1 MRARS
6 KPARLSLAATATTAA
21 TALGIV
27 LAGPAS
33 AAQTTY
39 YVSGAAGC
47 SDSGPG
53 SAATPFCTI
62 SKGAAVA
69 TAGQTVSVA
78 PGTYHEQVTVAH
90 SGTAGS
96 PIVIAA
102 QTPGTVTVTGGT
114 HGFMV
119 SGRSY
124 VTIDGFTVTGTSGIG
139 VELKASDHLTVT
151 RDTVTHSG
159 HQVSGQNAAGFDLSG
174 VTASTIA
181 QNHSDHNSFY
191 GFHLGGSTTGVTLLR
206 NEASF
211 NAEGWQR
218 NANGIDVVAPGNS
231 IIGNVLHDN
240 EDSGLQFYP
249 GGNNNLA
256 ADNIIYNNGDHGID
270 NLNVTGGVLTGNTVF
285 HNCTDGINVEGTS
298 ANYTVE
304 NNIAV
309 DNAVYAAYNGIA
321 CARRV
326 GNIGIYDSAPSG
338 TIVDYNLVNLTTTGT
353 MYHWGSASYSSLT
366 AFRSGTG
373 QGAHDL
379 QADPGFVKVTTGSDS
394 STWNLALT
402 QGSPAID
409 SANSNAPGEQAT
421 DAVGNA
427 RVDDPSVPN
436 TGVGIRTYD
445 DRGALEFIG

>member
-1 MRARS
+1 M
-6 KPARLSLAATATTAA
+6 
-21 TALGIV
+21 
-27 LAGPAS
+27 
-33 AAQTTY
+33 
-39 YVSGAAGC
+39 
-47 SDSGPG
+47 
-53 SAATPFCTI
+53 
-62 SKGAAVA
+62 
-69 TAGQTVSVA
+69 
-78 PGTYHEQVTVAH
+78 
-90 SGTAGS
+90 
-96 PIVIAA
+96 
-102 QTPGTVTVTGGT
+102 
-114 HGFMV
+114 
-119 SGRSY
+119 
-124 VTIDGFTVTGTSGIG
+124 
-139 VELKASDHLTVT
+139 
-151 RDTVTHSG
+151 
-159 HQVSGQNAAGFDLSG
+159 
-174 VTASTIA
+174 TASTVSG
-181 QNHSDHNSFY
+181 NHSDHNSFY
-191 GFHLGGSTTGVTLLR
+191 GFHLAGTTTGVTVSR

-218 NANGIDVVAPGNS
+218 NANGIDVVAPGNL
-231 IIGNVLHDN
+231 IVGNVLHDN

-249 GGNNNLA
+249 GGNNNVA
-256 ADNIIYNNGDHGID
+256 ANNIIYNNGDHGID

-298 ANYTVE
+298 GNYTVE

-326 GNIGIYDSAPSG
+326 GNIGVYDSAPSG